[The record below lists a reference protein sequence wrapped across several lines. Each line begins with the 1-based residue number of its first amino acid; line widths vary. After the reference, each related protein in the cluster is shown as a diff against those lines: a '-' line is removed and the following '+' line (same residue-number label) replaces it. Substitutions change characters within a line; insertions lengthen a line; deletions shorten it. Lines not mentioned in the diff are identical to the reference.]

1 MSNRVKSYKIGCDQ
15 LTFLCNK
22 DLEVTHNKI
31 LNLERSNLIDLKY
44 NYVSGS
50 LRKLDGR
57 ISDQINNLNNNNSL
71 TLKSGQSFFFIKPK
85 KYKYLKGKFIYNYN
99 EKRVQKN
106 EDSFFVTFYK
116 IC

>member
-1 MSNRVKSYKIGCDQ
+1 MSNRVKSCKIGCDQ

-50 LRKLDGR
+50 SRKLDGR
-57 ISDQINNLNNNNSL
+57 ISDQINNLNNNTL
-71 TLKSGQSFFFIKPK
+71 TLKRTVIFH
-85 KYKYLKGKFIYNYN
+85 
-99 EKRVQKN
+99 
-106 EDSFFVTFYK
+106 
-116 IC
+116 

>member
-71 TLKSGQSFFFIKPK
+71 TLKKRTVIFFH
-85 KYKYLKGKFIYNYN
+85 
-99 EKRVQKN
+99 
-106 EDSFFVTFYK
+106 
-116 IC
+116 